1 MSEQTSLNQVNINEV
16 KRVSINNW
24 TLLAEPNTFIGTDTN
39 TGIVA
44 KLHKH
49 AKAWKIELSFEGTL
63 LGTIGE
69 KVPDKAI
76 IFQPQPAIV
85 ASNPVS
91 IAKAIDAARVLAQQA
106 IQVSG
111 IAYRFTT
118 NNNLYRLFTGTTSK
132 DTPLLSQDQYMV
144 IYARLHKNPTA
155 TLQVSF
161 DLKQRNQDT
170 NLDNIVLPPM
180 DIVNK
185 LLEEGYTY

>member
-1 MSEQTSLNQVNINEV
+1 MSEHTANNQVTMNEV
-16 KRVSINNW
+16 KRVIINNW
-24 TLLAEPNTFIGTDTN
+24 ELGDPNTFIGTDTN

-49 AKAWKIELSFEGTL
+49 AKAWKIELSFQDKL
-63 LGTIGE
+63 LGNLIE
-69 KVPDKAI
+69 KLPEKAH
-76 IFQPQPAIV
+76 IFQPVPAIV

-91 IAKAIDAARVLAQQA
+91 IAKAIDAARTLARTA

-111 IAYRFTT
+111 IAYRYTT
-118 NNNLYRLFTGTTSK
+118 NNNLYRLFTGTTSR
-132 DTPLLSQDQYMV
+132 DTTLLSEDQYMV

-180 DIVNK
+180 DVVNK
-185 LLEEGYTY
+185 LLEEAY